1 MPFSGI
7 YLSITLTLRPFSFHR
22 SQDLKSLRHTIA
34 RGLTLSIHTTMY
46 TPATLAPISVAHCSS
61 RIAAEDEEEVPDID
75 HEDEAPTTRNFDTI
89 FDALVFH
96 SLA

>member
-1 MPFSGI
+1 
-7 YLSITLTLRPFSFHR
+7 
-22 SQDLKSLRHTIA
+22 
-34 RGLTLSIHTTMY
+34 MY